1 MQEREKFTNF
11 RSNKRAFP
19 HDDAVD
25 DVIVCVKNWTV
36 LQSEPERGEMKK
48 INN

>member
-11 RSNKRAFP
+11 RSYKRAFP
-19 HDDAVD
+19 HDAVD
-25 DVIVCVKNWTV
+25 DVIVCVCEK
-36 LQSEPERGEMKK
+36 LDCAEPERGEMKK